1 MPAPV
6 PTGWADPRTAPSH
19 LLARPGP
26 LPRLWRARAP
36 ASPAPPAL
44 GSLQSP
50 RLPRAP
56 SPGAPALIPPGERL
70 GGSAGRRGRPR
81 RGPWAPELSQPG
93 RRPRLPEPE
102 RRGRQGR
109 GGRRRGG
116 RRSSATPVTSGA
128 TRLPFSSFPPLLS
141 PLSPVGEGKV
151 AVAAPCPGRS
161 ECARAKM
168 AYIQVG
174 LRPGGQVR
182 GVGWGGAAPPL
193 TVSARKGGHTAGL
206 PQTCLEK
213 KGA

>member
-26 LPRLWRARAP
+26 LPRLWRSRAP

-56 SPGAPALIPPGERL
+56 SPGGPALIPPGERL

-161 ECARAKM
+161 ECVRAKM

-182 GVGWGGAAPPL
+182 DVG
-193 TVSARKGGHTAGL
+193 
-206 PQTCLEK
+206 
-213 KGA
+213 

>member
-6 PTGWADPRTAPSH
+6 PTGWTDPRTAPSH
-19 LLARPGP
+19 PLPHPGP

-36 ASPAPPAL
+36 ASPAPPAP

-56 SPGAPALIPPGERL
+56 SSGAPALIQPGQRL
-70 GGSAGRRGRPR
+70 GGSAGPRGRPR

-93 RRPRLPEPE
+93 RRPRLQEPE

-109 GGRRRGG
+109 GGRQRGG

-128 TRLPFSSFPPLLS
+128 TRLPFSSSSPLLS

-182 GVGWGGAAPPL
+182 GVGGGVPRPL
-193 TVSARKGGHTAGL
+193 RL
-206 PQTCLEK
+206 
-213 KGA
+213 